1 MFDSGLKKARNK
13 YAVEVELDDGSER
26 ILFVFVAPNSRV
38 IDVLNDERAFI
49 PFETSDGAI
58 VIYKKTAIRRLSELF
73 AAERTATRDPYDIID
88 VSAKAT
94 DRELHD
100 AYRRAIASVH
110 PDHIQAMGLPQEF
123 IELATRRAMA
133 VNDAYD
139 RIRRERGMAV
149 EQPPFN
155 DS

>member
-13 YAVEVELDDGSER
+13 YAVEVELDDGKVQTM
-26 ILFVFVAPNSRV
+26 FVFVAPGIRV
-38 IDVLNDERAFI
+38 IDVLNDDRAFM
-49 PFETSDGAI
+49 PFETTENTI
-58 VIYKKTAIRRLSELF
+58 VIYKKTAIRRLTELF
-73 AAERTATRDPYDIID
+73 AAERAATRDPYDIID
-88 VSAKAT
+88 VSPKAT
-94 DRELHD
+94 DKELHE

-110 PDHIQAMGLPQEF
+110 PDHIQALGLPTEF

-139 RIRRERGMAV
+139 RIKRERNLAPV

-155 DS
+155 

>member
-1 MFDSGLKKARNK
+1 MFDSGQKKARNK
-13 YAVEVELDDGSER
+13 YAVEVELDDGKVHT
-26 ILFVFVAPNSRV
+26 LFVFVAPGSRV

-49 PFETSDGAI
+49 PFETIDGDI
-58 VIYKKTAIRRLSELF
+58 VIYKKSALRRLTELF

-94 DRELHD
+94 DKEVHE

-110 PDHIQAMGLPQEF
+110 PDHIQSLGLPPEF

-133 VNDAYD
+133 INDAYD
-139 RIRRERGMAV
+139 RIRAERGV
-149 EQPPFN
+149 PKVVQPPFN
-155 DS
+155 